1 MKAPR
6 DNRRTKMQ
14 LGKKQRLMIVKEV
27 DFGVYLGT
35 EEERVLL
42 PKKQVP
48 EDVEVGDPVE
58 VFLYKDSD
66 DRLIAT
72 TNEPKLM
79 LDGLAVLTVAEV
91 GKFGAF
97 LDWGLEKD
105 LFLPYKE
112 QTTELHAGDNCLV
125 TLYVD
130 KSKRLCASMK
140 VYHLLE
146 TDSPYQK
153 DDKVSGIIYD
163 SSDEFGLFVAVDS
176 KYSARLAQ
184 KEMYGN
190 LHIGDVI
197 EARVAAVKPDGKL
210 DLSVKERVEVQ
221 MDKDAE
227 IIWKALENGGGEIPF
242 TDKADPELIKK
253 EFAMSKNAFKR
264 AVGRLLKAG
273 KIEIKEK
280 SIVIRK
286 K

>member
-1 MKAPR
+1 
-6 DNRRTKMQ
+6 MQ
-14 LGKKQRLMIVKEV
+14 LGKKQYLMVVKIV

-48 EDVEVGDPVE
+48 EDVEIGDSLQ

-79 LDGLAVLTVAEV
+79 LDGLAVLKVAQV

-112 QTTELHAGDNCLV
+112 QTMQVREGDSCLV

-130 KSKRLCASMK
+130 KSKRLCATMK
-140 VYHLLE
+140 VYHHL
-146 TDSPYQK
+146 DKHSPYNKGDQ
-153 DDKVSGIIYD
+153 VEGIIYD
-163 SSDEFGLFVAVDS
+163 SSDEFGLFVAVDNQ
-176 KYSARLAQ
+176 YSARIANDEL
-184 KEMYGN
+184 YGS
-190 LHIGDVI
+190 LTIGDHI
-197 EARVAAVKPDGKL
+197 SARVKSVKEDGKL
-210 DLSVKERVEVQ
+210 DLTTRERVEVQ
-221 MDKDAE
+221 MDKDASL
-227 IIWKALENGGGEIPF
+227 IWDELVKRGGELPF
-242 TDKADPELIKK
+242 TDKADPEVIKA
-253 EFAMSKNAFKR
+253 EFSMSKNGFKR

-273 KIEIKEK
+273 KIEIGE
-280 SIVIRK
+280 SNIRVK
-286 K
+286 

>member
-1 MKAPR
+1 MVV
-6 DNRRTKMQ
+6 
-14 LGKKQRLMIVKEV
+14 KQV
-27 DFGVYLGT
+27 DFGVYLGN

-48 EDVEVGDPVE
+48 EGVEIGDPVE

-72 TNEPKLM
+72 TNEPKLK
-79 LDGLAVLTVAEV
+79 LDELAVLTVAEV

-97 LDWGLEKD
+97 LEWGLEKD

-112 QTTELHAGDNCLV
+112 QTTTLHAGDSCLV

-130 KSKRLCASMK
+130 KSKRLCATMK
-140 VYHLLE
+140 VYHLLQ

-163 SSDEFGLFVAVDS
+163 TSDEFGLFVAVDS
-176 KYSARLAQ
+176 KYSARIAP
-184 KEMYGN
+184 KEMYGALN
-190 LHIGDVI
+190 IGDTI

-227 IIWKALENGGGEIPF
+227 LIWNVLEKRGGSLPF
-242 TDKADPELIKK
+242 TDKADPVIIKE
-253 EFAMSKNAFKR
+253 EFDMSKNAFKR
-264 AVGRLLKAG
+264 AVGRLLKEG
-273 KIEIKEK
+273 KIEIGEK
-280 SIVIRK
+280 TIAIRK